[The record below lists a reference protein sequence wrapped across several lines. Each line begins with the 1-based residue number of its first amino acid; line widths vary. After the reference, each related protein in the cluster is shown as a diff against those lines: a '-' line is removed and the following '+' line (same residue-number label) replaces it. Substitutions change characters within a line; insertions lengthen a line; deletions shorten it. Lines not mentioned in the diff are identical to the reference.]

1 MCVLRW
7 AVLPGTLERALKLM
21 RVKWYPLILLVFP
34 VVLEAGAVP
43 AIPRDTA
50 LEPVPMELLPP
61 VPFNGIPVRELS
73 HHLVKLSYAN
83 AETALDALRML
94 GFTTVDPGRDPT
106 ANQNKQENPFGGST
120 GGGGFNN
127 TFGGT
132 PFGAPTAP
140 ANEEKPKLK
149 SRYAPEQLPVIV
161 RLPGPN
167 AIQSGLVGAEASVTR
182 GDLGISMI
190 PSAAT
195 ALAHDTVAADG
206 SRLLVFYQPSKP
218 EQLQSVHQLLEDVI
232 DVSARQILVEGM
244 VLEVSHDGLNQLGVQ
259 WFDQR
264 AGHAFTLGSL
274 SVGGG
279 NTLNLVK
286 DTASKLADQFYG
298 KVQAL
303 VQDGKAEVL
312 SRPSVLTLDN
322 RQATIRVGTDI
333 PIATSK
339 DASSASQARVS
350 FSFQYLP
357 TGILLNVRPRANKA
371 GSEVSMLIDTTVSST
386 VSGKDL
392 EVKSSSGEVL
402 ASAPTIATR
411 RVQTYARIGN
421 NMPLIIGGLVSRDNN
436 VSQDKVP
443 LLGDLPVLGKL
454 FGADKKVTSKRE
466 VIIVLTPTVMSD
478 HTASSRIQPKD
489 DDAFDSRD
497 NELFRDSYRLRAED
511 VMDSRYIRVNRR
523 FVEYR
528 NLVRDILRE
537 SPELANREPFN
548 RLAGNAIPGEEV
560 FVLGMLY
567 RLLERLDIGG
577 SVDPVHMNFF
587 SQDRDDA
594 FDMHTLAGIL
604 GLDKGRSAEEMF
616 RQHPGEALSLS
627 FAQQLRNESETS
639 VLGESRAKVAWVRC
653 ADRKEWSRLLW
664 TMNQSVE
671 FGEQYYGVLLQNA
684 EDLRRL
690 SRAIAL
696 KRLVMVNGEE
706 GRLNIAGFGIGRTV
720 ALPDIKPTQSHMLT
734 ATVARYFFFSNFT
747 MPAFEAEQE
756 RVFKRIDLLVK
767 GAGLGSGAVAPAA
780 NTGSSK

>member
-1 MCVLRW
+1 MK
-7 AVLPGTLERALKLM
+7 PTYLKWPL
-21 RVKWYPLILLVFP
+21 LILLVFP
-34 VVLEAGAVP
+34 TLLEAGPAPVTPIATAPDAVLTKMAP
-43 AIPRDTA
+43 LA
-50 LEPVPMELLPP
+50 PV
-61 VPFNGIPVRELS
+61 NGIPLRELS

-83 AETALDALRML
+83 AETALGALRML

-106 ANQNKQENPFGGST
+106 ANQNKQENTFGGTT
-120 GGGGFNN
+120 GVGGFNN
-127 TFGGT
+127 AFGGM
-132 PFGAPTAP
+132 PLGAPTSP
-140 ANEEKPKLK
+140 SNEEKPKLK
-149 SRYAPEQLPVIV
+149 SSYAPEQLPVIV

-167 AIQSGLVGAEASVTR
+167 AIQSGLVGSEASVTR

-206 SRLLVFYQPSKP
+206 SQLLVFYQPSKP
-218 EQLQSVHQLLEDVI
+218 EQLQRVHQLLENVI

-264 AGHAFTLGSL
+264 AGRALTLGSL
-274 SVGGG
+274 SVGSG
-279 NTLNLVK
+279 NTLNLIK
-286 DTASKLADQFYG
+286 DTASNLADQFYG

-339 DASSASQARVS
+339 DASSASEARVS

-371 GSEVSMLIDTTVSST
+371 GDEVSMLIDTTVSST

-392 EVKSSSGEVL
+392 EVKSSSGVVL

-478 HTASSRIQPKD
+478 HTSTSRIQPKD

-497 NELFRDSYRLRAED
+497 NALFRDSYRLRAED
-511 VMDSRYIRVNRR
+511 VMDSRFIRVNRR

-528 NLVRDILRE
+528 NLVRDILRD
-537 SPELANREPFN
+537 SPDLANQEPFN
-548 RLAGNAIPGEEV
+548 RIAGNAIPGEEV
-560 FVLGMLY
+560 FVLGMLHQ
-567 RLLERLDIGG
+567 LLERLDIGG
-577 SVDPVHMNFF
+577 NIDPVQMNFF

-594 FDMHTLAGIL
+594 FDLHTLAEIL
-604 GLDKGRSAEEMF
+604 GLDKVSSAADIF
-616 RQHPGEALSLS
+616 RRHPGEALSLR

-639 VLGESRAKVAWVRC
+639 VLGESRAKVAWVPC
-653 ADRKEWSRLLW
+653 ADRNEWSRLLW
-664 TMNQSVE
+664 TMNQPEE

-684 EDLRRL
+684 DDLRRL
-690 SRAIAL
+690 SRAVAL

-706 GRLNIAGFGIGRTV
+706 GRLNIAGFGVGRTV
-720 ALPDIKPTQSHMLT
+720 ALPEIKHAQNHMLT
-734 ATVARYFFFSNFT
+734 ATVARYFFYSNFT

-767 GAGLGSGAVAPAA
+767 GAGSRSGPEKPAG
-780 NTGSSK
+780 NTSSGK